1 MYERPRQTLLSLTE
15 VSDRRWAIFIFSVFP
30 MDFFKN
36 GGEIVLF
43 LFILDKLWT
52 GRNTLGAEGHKPLS
66 SAVFP
71 LSPFATR
78 RQMR

>member
-1 MYERPRQTLLSLTE
+1 
-15 VSDRRWAIFIFSVFP
+15 